1 MIKGFLVKSEFVFT
15 GTVCRGIRTNCYY
28 FFSWQMGIG
37 WKGRV
42 PDKLLLLFRWG
53 REGAYAGLEGPRSG
67 CCLGNNGGGSRN
79 PGKPGQKGMKTRLEQ
94 KNGWTAEKASS
105 GKSFEFLPMYGI
117 MESWGLRKK

>member
-1 MIKGFLVKSEFVFT
+1 
-15 GTVCRGIRTNCYY
+15 
-28 FFSWQMGIG
+28 MGIG
-37 WKGRV
+37 WKGRA

-53 REGAYAGLEGPRSG
+53 REGAYAGLERPRSG

-79 PGKPGQKGMKTRLEQ
+79 PGKPGQKGMETRLEQ

>member
-1 MIKGFLVKSEFVFT
+1 MIKGLLVNLNLCLQGRSAGVS
-15 GTVCRGIRTNCYY
+15 GQTVTI
-28 FFSWQMGIG
+28 FSWQMGIG
-37 WKGRV
+37 WKGRA